1 MSLHPSQSNGLLLV
15 ISGPSG
21 VGKTSIVHRLIEA
34 CGGMFSVSAT
44 TRPKTAL
51 ETDGEDYFFLD
62 EASFQQW
69 IKDDRFLEYAQVF
82 GGSWYGT
89 PRAMVEE
96 TLAAGQIVVL
106 DVDVQGAIQVRERM
120 PDALGIFI
128 LPPSEDELL
137 DRLRRRGRED
147 EAAIERRFAEARHEM
162 EIARSCG
169 AYDAFVVNDSLDAA
183 ASEAIAIVRS
193 TLTS

>member
-21 VGKTSIVHRLIEA
+21 VGKTSIVRRLIEA

-62 EASFQQW
+62 EATFQQW

-162 EIARSCG
+162 EVARSCG

-183 ASEAIAIVRS
+183 ASEAIAILRS

>member
-1 MSLHPSQSNGLLLV
+1 
-15 ISGPSG
+15 
-21 VGKTSIVHRLIEA
+21 
-34 CGGMFSVSAT
+34 MFSVSAT

-120 PDALGIFI
+120 QDALGIFI

>member
-21 VGKTSIVHRLIEA
+21 VGKTSIVRRLIEA

-62 EASFQQW
+62 EATFQQW

-162 EIARSCG
+162 EVARSCG